1 MTMWALCGLE
11 VATVPAGAIENPGR
25 TIPRATLL
33 GTLIA
38 GIATILACTTVLGLV
53 PTAELK
59 ESGAP
64 MAEAAGRL
72 WGSGAASGIALVAA
86 ISCFG
91 ALNGWVL
98 VCAQVPLAAARD
110 GLFPQRFA
118 RVGIHG
124 TPTFG
129 IVSGC
134 LLATL
139 LVLANYSRS
148 LVQLF
153 TFSILLSTAAILLPY
168 AVSSAAW
175 LRGGERKG
183 RIVALLALAYSLFA
197 LSGAGREA
205 LAWGAVLLV
214 AGLPVYLW
222 MRRRSVAPAPCF
234 FFQEPANTGIA
245 SLRLQHA
252 LPSWQSRDGSWPL
265 RASP

>member
-1 MTMWALCGLE
+1 MHITVIMTMWALAGLE
-11 VATVPAGAIENPGR
+11 VATVPAGSIENPGR
-25 TIPRATLL
+25 TIPRATVL

-53 PTAELK
+53 PAAELK

-72 WGSGAASGIALVAA
+72 WGSGAASAIAIVAA

-98 VCAQVPLAAARD
+98 VCGQVPLAASRD
-110 GLFPQRFA
+110 GLFPRHFA
-118 RVGIHG
+118 RVGARG

-183 RIVALLALAYSLFA
+183 RVVALLALAYSLFA
-197 LSGAGREA
+197 LSGAGLEA

-222 MRRRSVAPAPCF
+222 VRRTATTPTP
-234 FFQEPANTGIA
+234 
-245 SLRLQHA
+245 
-252 LPSWQSRDGSWPL
+252 
-265 RASP
+265 